1 MLSRFS
7 HWPASRPA
15 VRGALVLAALLATV
29 ACGSSQEQDIRID
42 PDAVGSDQGTLISIG
57 DIRSVAQIMI
67 DSMNASRRLATL
79 RKERKPLKVLV
90 GQFKHRTSIAIFDKL
105 IFVNRV
111 LSSLIQADTDGAYA
125 FIRREDVERERRQQ
139 ESGAVETS
147 VSETN
152 PSGTSPSTSPSAG
165 PSTSPSAGLSTGPS
179 AGLSG
184 MTGADYVLS
193 GEVREI
199 LHRQPES
206 GGGELEKRT
215 VQYSLRL
222 VSVADGAL
230 VWTDAHEV
238 VKMQIIGA
246 VYR

>member
-15 VRGALVLAALLATV
+15 LRGALVLAALLATV

-152 PSGTSPSTSPSAG
+152 PSGTSLSTG
-165 PSTSPSAGLSTGPS
+165 LSAGLSR
-179 AGLSG
+179 

-215 VQYSLRL
+215 VQYTLRL
-222 VSVADGAL
+222 ASVADGTL
-230 VWTDAHEV
+230 VWTHAHEV

>member
-7 HWPASRPA
+7 HWPPA
-15 VRGALVLAALLATV
+15 LTVVRGALVIAALLATV
-29 ACGSSQEQDIRID
+29 ACGSSQKQDIRID
-42 PDAVGSDQGTLISIG
+42 PDAVGSDQGTLISIA

-67 DSMNASRRLATL
+67 DSMNESRRLAAL

-111 LSSLIQADTDGAYA
+111 LSSLVQADTDGAYA
-125 FIRREDVERERRQQ
+125 FIHREDVERERRQQ

-147 VSETN
+147 L
-152 PSGTSPSTSPSAG
+152 SGTSPST
-165 PSTSPSAGLSTGPS
+165 GLSTG
-179 AGLSG
+179 LSR

-199 LHRQPES
+199 LHRQPAS

-222 VSVADGAL
+222 VSVADGTL
-230 VWTDAHEV
+230 VWTHAHEV

>member
-15 VRGALVLAALLATV
+15 LRGALVLAALLATV

-67 DSMNASRRLATL
+67 DSMNESRRLAAL
-79 RKERKPLKVLV
+79 RKERQPLKVLV

-152 PSGTSPSTSPSAG
+152 PSGTSLSTG
-165 PSTSPSAGLSTGPS
+165 LSAGLSTGPS

>member
-1 MLSRFS
+1 M
-7 HWPASRPA
+7 
-15 VRGALVLAALLATV
+15 LAALLATV

-152 PSGTSPSTSPSAG
+152 PSGTSPST
-165 PSTSPSAGLSTGPS
+165 GLS

>member
-57 DIRSVAQIMI
+57 DIREVAQSMI
-67 DSMNASRRLATL
+67 GSMNESSRLAAL
-79 RKERKPLKVLV
+79 RKERNPLKILV

-152 PSGTSPSTSPSAG
+152 PSGTSPSTG
-165 PSTSPSAGLSTGPS
+165 LSAGLS

-222 VSVADGAL
+222 ESVADGTL

>member
-1 MLSRFS
+1 MI
-7 HWPASRPA
+7 
-15 VRGALVLAALLATV
+15 VALLATV
-29 ACGSSQEQDIRID
+29 ACGSSQKLDFRID
-42 PDAVGSDQGTLISIG
+42 PDAVGTDQGTLISIG

-67 DSMNASRRLATL
+67 DSMNESARLAKL
-79 RKERKPLKVLV
+79 RKERNPLKVLV
-90 GQFKHRTSIAIFDKL
+90 GKFKHRTSIAIFDKL

-111 LSSLIQADTDGAYA
+111 LSSLVSADTEGVYA
-125 FIRREDVERERRQQ
+125 FIRREDVERERREQQ
-139 ESGAVETS
+139 SGAVETS
-147 VSETN
+147 Q
-152 PSGTSPSTSPSAG
+152 PGTSLSPSL
-165 PSTSPSAGLSTGPS
+165 P
-179 AGLSG
+179 G

-215 VQYSLRL
+215 IQYTLRL
-222 VSVADGAL
+222 ASVADGTL
-230 VWTDAHEV
+230 IWTEAHEV

>member
-1 MLSRFS
+1 MLTRFS
-7 HWPASRPA
+7 QWPAARPV
-15 VRGALVLAALLATV
+15 VRDALVILALLAIA
-29 ACGSSQEQDIRID
+29 ACSGSQKQDIRID

-57 DIRSVAQIMI
+57 DIRNVAQIMI
-67 DSMNASRRLATL
+67 DSMNESPRLAAL
-79 RKERKPLKVLV
+79 RKATNPLKVLV
-90 GQFKHRTSIAIFDKL
+90 GQFKHRTSIAIFDKQ

-111 LSSLIQADTDGAYA
+111 LSSLNSADKDGAYA
-125 FIRREDVERERRQQ
+125 FILRDDVKSERQQQ

-147 VSETN
+147 L
-152 PSGTSPSTSPSAG
+152 PGTS
-165 PSTSPSAGLSTGPS
+165 LSR
-179 AGLSG
+179 

-215 VQYSLRL
+215 VQYTLRL
-222 VSVADGAL
+222 ASVADGTL
-230 VWTDAHEV
+230 VWTHAHEV